1 MFSMTEQEAGT
12 SEQTYGDFIGGH
24 KNIQVRAVSVFQY
37 YHFPVIGIM
46 GEPLHHGGG
55 KKS

>member
-24 KNIQVRAVSVFQY
+24 KNIQVRAVSVFSMII
-37 YHFPVIGIM
+37 FPVIGIM